1 MDAPYPFP
9 PGLADARVVRTPV
22 FDQISQRLGFT
33 AAHRG
38 ALLIVGRPGTGKSV
52 ALTTCLTEL
61 ATDQVMITAPPRLTA
76 KDTVRLLYDA
86 LHPTR
91 DVFDLRHMQDDLAD
105 TLAAQPR
112 VLVIEEAHLLTTDA
126 ADQLHYLQHR
136 PGAQWSLV
144 LEGGPHLLTPIRNSA
159 GLYGDVLATVEV
171 TRFHDPADAVA
182 AIRQMHPMFTYAD
195 QKLLLTL
202 DQQICQGR
210 WRTWT
215 QLLQAAL
222 HLHAR
227 TGDTEP
233 ATLDR
238 PLAQAA
244 IALLPRTLKPKK

>member
-1 MDAPYPFP
+1 
-9 PGLADARVVRTPV
+9 
-22 FDQISQRLGFT
+22 
-33 AAHRG
+33 
-38 ALLIVGRPGTGKSV
+38 
-52 ALTTCLTEL
+52 
-61 ATDQVMITAPPRLTA
+61 MITAPPRLTA

-202 DQQICQGR
+202 DQQEFPG
-210 WRTWT
+210 T
-215 QLLQAAL
+215 LA
-222 HLHAR
+222 HLDPTPPSRAPPPRPHRRHRAGHAGPAPGPGSNCVAPPHPQTEEVAMPVHHVDIGDQPITLP
-227 TGDTEP
+227 TGMP
-233 ATLDR
+233 APGSAVWLKNPARPDPQRRDRRRHLDR
-238 PLAQAA
+238 ARQTP
-244 IALLPRTLKPKK
+244 